1 MTGERELPE
10 GERSEIGGDDGEEE
24 VIGSGGP
31 ESDWSGG
38 APGVKNPTL
47 RTLGSITVRAA
58 RRGSIRAWK
67 GWVLGWQENVEE
79 NFPLRWKRFW
89 GVYRKSRGFGL
100 MGRWFYGSGE

>member
-10 GERSEIGGDDGEEE
+10 GEWSEIGGEDAEEE

-31 ESDWSGG
+31 ESDRSGG

-58 RRGSIRAWK
+58 RRGSIGAWK
-67 GWVLGWQENVEE
+67 GWAFGWQENVEE
-79 NFPLRWKRFW
+79 DFHGN
-89 GVYRKSRGFGL
+89 GNVFGGL
-100 MGRWFYGSGE
+100 SEK